1 MLPERRVDPA
11 LVDTAATVA
20 TGSSRHVTSRL
31 VLSCLVLSCLVLS
44 CLVSAMSS
52 SHRRGA
58 NQHLPAQGPPNST

>member
-20 TGSSRHVTSRL
+20 TGSSRHVTSRH
-31 VLSCLVLSCLVLS
+31 VLSCLVLS